1 MRVPRSKVVVLVV
14 WLLFACAS
22 GGTAQVVDDA
32 PIKINTVLLNVP
44 VVVSDRDGRNIT
56 GLKKEDFS
64 VYQEGVKQTIEF
76 FANTEEPLN
85 VAIIVDTSVSVRRV
99 IKSLKKAAKE
109 FITTLG
115 PDDKGLLMSFDIDV
129 YLLCEL
135 TSDKNELRKSLDS
148 LFISN
153 EAGSFGI
160 DAIYRIHKKEF
171 ASIKGRKAIV
181 LITDGGIGGYT
192 PYETWA
198 RMLKESDTAIYPI
211 WFQTRPVVMPNGAK
225 TATLDELLKVPVLEV
240 AFMNRLATD
249 TGGRLFAGEA
259 DNFEGAFQRIVD
271 ELKKTYVL
279 GFYPTNTD
287 EGKPTNITIKVNRND
302 AVVRSKNVIQL
313 KRRTSDGKKK
323 DK

>member
-1 MRVPRSKVVVLVV
+1 M
-14 WLLFACAS
+14 
-22 GGTAQVVDDA
+22 
-32 PIKINTVLLNVP
+32 
-44 VVVSDRDGRNIT
+44 
-56 GLKKEDFS
+56 
-64 VYQEGVKQTIEF
+64 
-76 FANTEEPLN
+76 
-85 VAIIVDTSVSVRRV
+85 AIVVDTSSSVRRV
-99 IKSLKKAAKE
+99 IKSLKKAASD
-109 FITTLG
+109 FISTLG

-129 YLLCEL
+129 HLLCEL
-135 TSDKNELRKSLDS
+135 TSDKADLRKSLNGLFILEGPDS
-148 LFISN
+148 L
-153 EAGSFGI
+153 GI

-211 WFQTRPVVMPNGAK
+211 WFQTRPVVMPKGVK
-225 TATLDELLKVPVLEV
+225 TATLDELLKVPVPEV

-287 EGKPTNITIKVNRND
+287 EGRPTNITIKVNRND

-313 KRRTSDGKKK
+313 KRRTPDGKKK

>member
-1 MRVPRSKVVVLVV
+1 MKYLRTGIQLTVALWVVGS
-14 WLLFACAS
+14 LFS
-22 GGTAQVVDDA
+22 VTAQVVDDA

-44 VVVSDRDGRNIT
+44 VVVSDKDGRNIT

-85 VAIIVDTSVSVRRV
+85 VAIVVDTSSSVRRV
-99 IKSLKKAAKE
+99 IKSLKKAASD
-109 FITTLG
+109 FISTLG

-129 YLLCEL
+129 HLLCEL
-135 TSDKNELRKSLDS
+135 TSDKDDLRKSLNS
-148 LFISN
+148 LFILEGADSL
-153 EAGSFGI
+153 GI

-192 PYETWA
+192 PYETWS

-259 DNFEGAFQRIVD
+259 DNFNGAFQRIVD

-302 AVVRSKNVIQL
+302 AVVRSKKVIQL
-313 KRRTSDGKKK
+313 KPRKKGGK
-323 DK
+323 